1 MLNLFLRAIVANV
14 RMLNCNERYLDK
26 SRSIDFGMLTKYS
39 PQMLFCP
46 GRKRHSGIFFVLSL
60 LNKIQQMK
68 VGIQWTYMPTIGS
81 ENQQI
86 PLVMGRVTNKIW
98 VKH

>member
-1 MLNLFLRAIVANV
+1 MLNLFLRTIAANV
-14 RMLNCNERYLDK
+14 GMLKCNERYLDK

-39 PQMLFCP
+39 PQMQT
-46 GRKRHSGIFFVLSL
+46 GKGTVAFFVLSL